1 VCEQASLDDK
11 LASEVEFWEELEDPK
26 TSGVQVKKITST
38 ADDGVEAFLSGIHA
52 EIINLYSSLL
62 ANVRKAV
69 MPLLKPCILRQAQK
83 YPPKSYYLSII
94 NHFIFNI
101 DFNFFVFCTIKNNY

>member
-1 VCEQASLDDK
+1 MCEQASLDDK

-83 YPPKSYYLSII
+83 YPKSYYLFINII
-94 NHFIFNI
+94 RLF
-101 DFNFFVFCTIKNNY
+101 